1 MIKIGIIGTGF
12 GSTQA
17 VVFNALDGAEVEA
30 ICGKNYE
37 KTKKIA
43 KELGIPRVYRDYKK
57 LLSDENL
64 NLVSIPTPNYLHKEM
79 FLEAIKTGK
88 HIIHEKPAALTS
100 KEIKELIGASKG
112 YRKLIVVDH
121 PMRFNP
127 VIKKIK
133 KMIEQ
138 GSLGKISNLQ
148 ISQYTNYGTDLEN
161 PHKWMDTKK
170 AGGGQVLLMGTHLMD
185 IGRYILD
192 MPKMISGN
200 LFKHTIRNKKP
211 DPEGVLKKV
220 DVEEQI
226 IGNILFENDVSYMF
240 FNTMY
245 SFGYKNFEIRMIGS
259 KAILFYDDVSG
270 LRISKSN
277 NEPLKKI
284 DIKDPLEH
292 IQAGRSFVSKSF
304 KFFAH
309 DLVEYLKGNIKELN
323 YCTLEEAKENLEYL
337 EMIDKE

>member
-17 VVFNALDGAEVEA
+17 IVFNAFDGVAVEA
-30 ICGKNYE
+30 ICGRDYE
-37 KTKKIA
+37 KTKKVA
-43 KELGIPRVYRDYKK
+43 KELDIPKVYINYRD
-57 LLSDENL
+57 LLRDKSLDV
-64 NLVSIPTPNYLHKEM
+64 VSIPTPNYLHKEM
-79 FLEAIKTGK
+79 FLEAIKTSK

-100 KEIKELIGASKG
+100 KDIQELIDKSKG
-112 YRKLIVVDH
+112 YKKLIIVDH
-121 PMRFNP
+121 PIRFNP
-127 VIKKIK
+127 VIKKIMR
-133 KMIEQ
+133 MIDS
-138 GSLGKISNLQ
+138 GDLGEISNIQ
-148 ISQYTNYGTDLEN
+148 VSQYTNYGSDLEN

-170 AGGGQVLLMGTHLMD
+170 AGGGQVLLMGTHLVD

-192 MPKMISGN
+192 MPKMISGA

-211 DPEGVLKKV
+211 DPEGILKKV

-226 IGNILFENDVSYMF
+226 IGNVLFENDVSYMF

-259 KAILFYDDVSG
+259 NGILFYDDIDG

-277 NEPLKKI
+277 NQPLKKV
-284 DIKDPLEH
+284 DVKDPLEH

-304 KFFAH
+304 KFFAY

-337 EMIDKE
+337 ERIDRG